1 MNRLKILR
9 KEKHLRQEDLAKL
22 IGVDRTT
29 IAKWETGR
37 VQPRLDRLLKMAEVF
52 ECTVDELLAD
62 LKK

>member
-62 LKK
+62 LKR